1 MKQEYINHFNTIF
14 WDWRYEEMENQEL
27 EQAEALFLK
36 TIENRGYKIK
46 EDVMIINEYEKLEN
60 NEDKIYFLKK
70 VLRNRMP
77 EKIFLRKTLT
87 FSLFIAFTFSLIQ
100 FIKFWWNEINI
111 YYTLWFLL
119 LTIIFLYYF
128 IIDINYKEDFTQK
141 KKIKLFYELFEYF
154 YWLNHYL
161 KSKKRLDFYI

>member
-14 WDWRYEEMENQEL
+14 WEWRYEEMEKEEL
-27 EQAEALFLK
+27 EQAETLFFK

-46 EDVMIINEYEKLEN
+46 EDIMLLNEYEKLEDS
-60 NEDKIYFLKK
+60 EDKIYFLKK

-77 EKIFLRKTLT
+77 EKIFLRKIIT
-87 FSLFIAFTFSLIQ
+87 FSLFIAFVFSLIQ

-119 LTIIFLYYF
+119 LTIILF
-128 IIDINYKEDFTQK
+128 I
-141 KKIKLFYELFEYF
+141 LFYNRYKLQRRFYTKEENKRRTEETKNILWIIWIFLLIKSLF
-154 YWLNHYL
+154 
-161 KSKKRLDFYI
+161 K

>member
-77 EKIFLRKTLT
+77 EKIFLRKTIT

-119 LTIIFLYYF
+119 LTIIFF
-128 IIDINYKEDFTQK
+128 I
-141 KKIKLFYELFEYF
+141 LFYNRYKLQRRFYTKEENKRKTEESKTILWIIWIFLLIKSLF
-154 YWLNHYL
+154 
-161 KSKKRLDFYI
+161 KK

>member
-46 EDVMIINEYEKLEN
+46 EDVMIINEYEKLKDT
-60 NEDKIYFLKK
+60 EDKIYFLKK

-77 EKIFLRKTLT
+77 EKIFLRKIIA

-119 LTIIFLYYF
+119 LTIIFF
-128 IIDINYKEDFTQK
+128 I
-141 KKIKLFYELFEYF
+141 LFYNRYKLQRRFYTKEENKRKTEESKTILWIIWIFLLIKSLF
-154 YWLNHYL
+154 
-161 KSKKRLDFYI
+161 KK